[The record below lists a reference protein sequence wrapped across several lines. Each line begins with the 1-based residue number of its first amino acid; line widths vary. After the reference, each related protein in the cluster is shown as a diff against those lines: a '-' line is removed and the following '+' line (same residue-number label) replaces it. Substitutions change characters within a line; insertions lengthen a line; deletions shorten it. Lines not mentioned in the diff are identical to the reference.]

1 MNKKIMEMKKRYIA
15 LYSEDGINDRE
26 LVEIEKML
34 EVELPDSFGEIST
47 FFSGGYLGSISNYS
61 FSNVDNSLNIIDE
74 TIRLRET
81 INLPTRFVVLA
92 EPPESLIVMDTKN
105 NPSII
110 WFDAVEV
117 TELDKKSFT
126 SQPDEWEDYADYFNA
141 LLEEEEEEQ
150 GV

>member
-1 MNKKIMEMKKRYIA
+1 MKKRYIA
-15 LYSEDGINDRE
+15 LYSEDGINNRE

-34 EVELPDSFGEIST
+34 EVELPDSFCEIST

-110 WFDAVEV
+110 WFDAVEI

-126 SQPDEWEDYADYFNA
+126 SQPDEWEDYVDYFNA

-150 GV
+150 GL